1 MAQASR
7 TSSSSTNS
15 EKTAFDNV
23 GTVGLPPGAGISC
36 DSRCRKSSVRLNS
49 SLRLAATDTWRPNW
63 FNSPSSWRP
72 SKLLVACG
80 RVTLSG
86 AGSEGAAGASSAGF
100 GFAGSATGFCG
111 SEGAEGLTL
120 PNSRVLFDLDLRQ
133 LCFAFM
139 IFPPK
144 IVSISLKPCADGVG
158 EEDERLELM
167 VFNECRLQA
176 AISVPGLPGINDSR
190 AWFSF
195 CSTRDIQAL
204 RRSCPSITSWH
215 ISLMGRMCPS

>member
-1 MAQASR
+1 MLTQVKAPNGILARPTSANSAQQRHGARNRHSLCISRAWGRDQLRLSLSEELREAELVPAACSNGHLASKARQRNQEAGVAQAANQP
-7 TSSSSTNS
+7 TT
-15 EKTAFDNV
+15 ETEA
-23 GTVGLPPGAGISC
+23 PA
-36 DSRCRKSSVRLNS
+36 
-49 SLRLAATDTWRPNW
+49 WRPNW

-158 EEDERLELM
+158 EEDERLT
-167 VFNECRLQA
+167 
-176 AISVPGLPGINDSR
+176 G
-190 AWFSF
+190 
-195 CSTRDIQAL
+195 
-204 RRSCPSITSWH
+204 
-215 ISLMGRMCPS
+215 